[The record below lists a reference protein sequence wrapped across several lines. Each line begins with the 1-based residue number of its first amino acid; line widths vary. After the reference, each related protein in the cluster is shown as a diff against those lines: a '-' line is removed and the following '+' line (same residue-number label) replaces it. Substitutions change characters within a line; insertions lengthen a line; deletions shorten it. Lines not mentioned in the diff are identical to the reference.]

1 MPLTLSVPDNICYI
15 ADQRSLFAACG
26 GRASGL
32 SALTSDFSTADSVTA
47 LPSASFLPRH
57 RRLDARRR
65 RPHHRQLRQQGERAS
80 LRAARALV
88 LDAAQSPPLLDEG
101 ARTLSS
107 SIWEQVGR

>member
-47 LPSASFLPRH
+47 LPSASFLPRAC
-57 RRLDARRR
+57 LTT
-65 RPHHRQLRQQGERAS
+65 
-80 LRAARALV
+80 AARL
-88 LDAAQSPPLLDEG
+88 
-101 ARTLSS
+101 
-107 SIWEQVGR
+107 